1 MRLMKPDSHTK
12 IPSSQFTENS
22 SLKYLMLILN
32 TDLLLIKLVVVF
44 ITDDRDVIV
53 QPWLSSALACSSR
66 YGAGVGR
73 IDLMQLTS
81 SPHVT
86 ERETVGERK
95 SGYYAAIL
103 SGKNDRGLQSL
114 STAEQFASSFLTSAG
129 TPRMRKASTG
139 PNAH

>member
-1 MRLMKPDSHTK
+1 
-12 IPSSQFTENS
+12 
-22 SLKYLMLILN
+22 
-32 TDLLLIKLVVVF
+32 
-44 ITDDRDVIV
+44 
-53 QPWLSSALACSSR
+53 
-66 YGAGVGR
+66 
-73 IDLMQLTS
+73 MQLTS

-103 SGKNDRGLQSL
+103 SGKNDRGLRSL

-129 TPRMRKASTG
+129 SDFTFAPRVRKASTG